1 MAKKVSAG
9 TGDVNTNDYQ
19 RMLLQPFRMYDNT
32 AKKWLPFGDA
42 LLRGGE
48 QLQGLFRNPGSV
60 NPNISGAIAPLV
72 AAETDRIQRTGA
84 NQLSQAAG
92 TMART
97 GAGGGMYAALEA
109 AMNRANS
116 RDIAGARRG
125 AVAQSEGLR
134 RQDLGTLLQ
143 TLQYLQDTTM
153 QGRGVRQGAKAQ
165 SMQQNAQN
173 QQNKAANLSTWGSVL
188 NTAAN
193 LYLNY
198 QTSGGY
204 GAATQAVSGGNQ
216 TSFNPFN
223 YYNSFSSTAAY

>member
-9 TGDVNTNDYQ
+9 TGDVNTMDYQ

-32 AKKWLPFGDA
+32 ARKWLPFGDA
-42 LLRGGE
+42 ALRGGE
-48 QLQGLFRNPGSV
+48 NLQQLFRNPGSV
-60 NPNISGAIAPLV
+60 SPGISGAIAPLV
-72 AAETDRIQRTGA
+72 AAESDRIQRTGA

-109 AMNRANS
+109 ALNRANS

-143 TLQYLQDTTM
+143 TLQYIQDTTM
-153 QGRGVRQGAKAQ
+153 QGRNIRQGAQAQ
-165 SMQQNAQN
+165 SLQQS
-173 QQNKAANLSTWGSVL
+173 QQK
-188 NTAAN
+188 
-193 LYLNY
+193 
-198 QTSGGY
+198 QQQQ
-204 GAATQAVSGGNQ
+204 AATYATYASLLSAFV
-216 TSFNPFN
+216 
-223 YYNSFSSTAAY
+223 

>member
-72 AAETDRIQRTGA
+72 AAESDRIQRTGA

-97 GAGGGMYAALEA
+97 GVGGGMYAALEA

-116 RDIAGARRG
+116 RDIAGARRAG
-125 AVAQSEGLR
+125 VAQSEGLR

-143 TLQYLQDTTM
+143 TLQYIQDTTM

-165 SMQQNAQN
+165 SIAQQQGKNAN
-173 QQNKAANLSTWGSVL
+173 QAANLSTWASVL
-188 NTAAN
+188 NTAGTLAAS
-193 LYLNY
+193 YY
-198 QTSGGY
+198 TGGAYSGY
-204 GAATQAVSGGNQ
+204 QAVSGGQ
-216 TSFNPFN
+216 RTTS
-223 YYNSFSSTAAY
+223 SL